1 MSYSSQR
8 KWHKQESF
16 NNIIPQSTS
25 ITFPRLK
32 RQTISSFIRQYIKQ
46 FGFNFSICF
55 QRGLFHTYSAIT
67 QANPQVWEK
76 QRMMAHRSYLIDSF
90 LSIRH
95 LSILLLSILLPKGFQ
110 IHLNIYT
117 YVCIYYITR
126 WCVYTYMYI
135 ICVYY

>member
-25 ITFPRLK
+25 IIFPRLK
-32 RQTISSFIRQYIKQ
+32 RQTISSFIKQYIKQ

-67 QANPQVWEK
+67 QANPQLWEK

-90 LSIRH
+90 LSIR
-95 LSILLLSILLPKGFQ
+95 LLSSILLALRIPNPLEYMHLCVYILYNKM
-110 IHLNIYT
+110 
-117 YVCIYYITR
+117 VCIHIYI
-126 WCVYTYMYI
+126 YI